1 MSCRTLP
8 AQRANGA
15 NNGGNGGKRGHKRGG
30 DGKDALSHR
39 KNLLN
44 SGNNLLLDEVLLFG
58 FSGSGT
64 KIHFISMRWWVQ
76 MSNGGLYHMQI
87 L

>member
-1 MSCRTLP
+1 
-8 AQRANGA
+8 
-15 NNGGNGGKRGHKRGG
+15 
-30 DGKDALSHR
+30 
-39 KNLLN
+39 
-44 SGNNLLLDEVLLFG
+44 LFG